1 MFKFFIYIS
10 FLNKKKE
17 TDREMHTKEEEEEDI
32 DINFKY
38 DHIMLNIIRDV
49 IIFYDRYPVL
59 YLIMKSTF

>member
-17 TDREMHTKEEEEEDI
+17 TDREMHTKEEEEDI